1 MRQSI
6 DREMAPQPSYGAPR
20 GEPTIQKKGYAEP
33 KAKRILMEAL
43 RGRGGKLTKADA
55 MTVSGLPE
63 AETQQALTVLLK
75 EYRSHLSATESGE
88 LVYEFDPA
96 FERRG
101 ALTLRER
108 LAAVGAA
115 LWTGFTFLFK
125 ISIVVTLVVYFV
137 LFVAMLIALV
147 FARRSD
153 DRDDDRGFGFGIA
166 DLFWIWGWNPGF
178 GGAPA
183 RRRFAAKPKKPFY
196 KSVFA
201 FVFGPPRAAVDP
213 LADEKEIL
221 AAIRQRNGRIGAVD
235 LVQLMGW
242 DFDRAEEEATR
253 LLADYGGEP
262 EVTDDGVVIY
272 VFKELRKTTQSTDDD
287 VLGRL
292 GAARPRPAWERLERA
307 APLTGNDSGT
317 NTAIGFFN
325 AFNLAAPFWIVPLF
339 EMKTRISLAGASV
352 WLQTFPAIFSAVF
365 FAVPGARW
373 VREKAAARSRAKRNA
388 RRSLLSRI
396 FAAPAEAR
404 ALETIAPDRAQAA
417 ALERDLVRLG
427 GDVASEPD
435 ERGRVRYLFPRIERE
450 MAALARARA
459 AATRDEA
466 SPGQVVFSSE
476 D

>member
-1 MRQSI
+1 ML
-6 DREMAPQPSYGAPR
+6 AKPSQGDPKGY
-20 GEPTIQKKGYAEP
+20 PTIEKKGYAEP
-33 KAKRILMEAL
+33 KARSILLDAL
-43 RGRGGKLTKADA
+43 RGRGGKLTKSDA
-55 MTVSGLPE
+55 MAVSGLPE

-96 FERRG
+96 FERRS
-101 ALTLRER
+101 AITWRER
-108 LAAVGAA
+108 LAAVGTA

-137 LFVAMLIALV
+137 LFVAMMLALI
-147 FARRSD
+147 FARKGD

-166 DLFWIWGWNPGF
+166 DLFWIWGFNPGF
-178 GGAPA
+178 AGVPA
-183 RRRFAAKPKKPFY
+183 RQRIRAKPTKPFY
-196 KSVFA
+196 KSVFH

-242 DFDRAEEEATR
+242 DFERAEEEATR
-253 LLADYGGEP
+253 LLADYSGEP

-272 VFKELRKTTQSTDDD
+272 VFKELRKTASESGGWVGT
-287 VLGRL
+287 G
-292 GAARPRPAWERLERA
+292 RPRPAWERLERA
-307 APLTGNDSGT
+307 APLTGNTSNT
-317 NTAIGFFN
+317 NAAIGFFN
-325 AFNLAAPFWIVPLF
+325 AFNLAAPFWIVPMF
-339 EMKTRISLAGASV
+339 EMKMRISLAGASV

-365 FAVPGARW
+365 FAVPGARLL
-373 VREKAAARSRAKRNA
+373 RERLAARSRAKRNA

-404 ALETIAPDRAQAA
+404 AVEAIAPDRAQAQ

-427 GDVASEPD
+427 GDVAAEPD
-435 ERGRVRYLFPRIERE
+435 ERGRVCYVFPRIERE
-450 MAALARARA
+450 LAALARARSA
-459 AATRDEA
+459 AARDEA

-476 D
+476 E